1 MKCYMP
7 NAAIA
12 WKHPNGFFY
21 PPAFHSRGLYFSNVD
36 VRHFVVDPPFKPT
49 DVLHPFF
56 VDPNDL
62 TARYCVSGYDMFGGY
77 GGGTWTGIDR
87 QTELTDDDGSL
98 SGLVSKEQQNNNTQE
113 VIMVNEEPFFKGP
126 FEGYECE
133 SDINAPPLSGKGT
146 VKDSPY
152 EYVTTVIYPGCK
164 EDCGVFQGKDL
175 GNCAKWNKDCT
186 SQICYGVPLYR
197 EFQTK
202 SEIGT
207 PPRFMMMMG
216 AAIAQRNTLTVNHG
230 NYYIDATVSLSDQD
244 TAPATLRAGQ
254 TIPGEGIHQLHRL
267 RSRAKVLHLPAVR
280 EAHDKAD
287 VPDLHR
293 NWAG

>member
-1 MKCYMP
+1 MP

-12 WKHPNGFFY
+12 WEQPNGFFY
-21 PPAFHSRGLYFSNVD
+21 PPAFHSQGLFFSNVE
-36 VRHFVVDPPFKPT
+36 VRHFVIDPPFKPA

-62 TARYCVSGYDMFGGY
+62 TGRYCVSGYDMFGGY

-98 SGLVSKEQQNNNTQE
+98 AGLVSKQKQINNTQE
-113 VIMVNEEPFFKGP
+113 VVMVNEEPFFKGP
-126 FEGYECE
+126 FEDYECE

-146 VKDSPY
+146 AKDSPY

-164 EDCGVFQGKDL
+164 ETCGVYQGKD
-175 GNCAKWNKDCT
+175 GGHDKWNKDCT
-186 SQICYGVPLYR
+186 SQSCYGVPLYR

-202 SEIGT
+202 SENGS
-207 PPRFMMMMG
+207 PARFIMMMG

-230 NYYIDATVSLSDQD
+230 NNYYIDATF
-244 TAPATLRAGQ
+244 PCRIRTLPR
-254 TIPGEGIHQLHRL
+254 LHCA
-267 RSRAKVLHLPAVR
+267 RAKPSPSRHTPTTPASKLGR
-280 EAHDKAD
+280 STT
-287 VPDLHR
+287 PSCSMR
-293 NWAG
+293 NPRPSRRTRSSSGPAWTRQ